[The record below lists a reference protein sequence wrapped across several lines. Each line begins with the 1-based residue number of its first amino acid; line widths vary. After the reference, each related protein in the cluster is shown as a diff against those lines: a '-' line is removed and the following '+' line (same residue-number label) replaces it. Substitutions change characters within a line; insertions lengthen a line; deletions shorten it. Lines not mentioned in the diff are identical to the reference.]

1 MAQTDC
7 VYAEVVIFRFSP
19 VFTGVEFMVI
29 FSVLIRMENDIF
41 RFFPGEIPVLHLVS
55 NPGFF
60 VAMGEN
66 ADTVFSVSENIISA
80 ASDNDAVLM
89 ADQFRHCFRS
99 GFVDLFHR
107 RTHG

>member
-1 MAQTDC
+1 MMPNCKRYLMDNLRQAQRQ
-7 VYAEVVIFRFSP
+7 Y
-19 VFTGVEFMVI
+19 
-29 FSVLIRMENDIF
+29 IRMENDIF

-60 VAMGEN
+60 VTMGEN
-66 ADTVFSVSENIISA
+66 ADAVFSVPENMISA

-89 ADQFRHCFRS
+89 ADEFRHCFRG
-99 GFVDLFHR
+99 GFVNLFHR